1 MIGTNSNDKLLEEKL
16 KFEEAEIPLLF
27 LCSGKDCDFKF
38 YFIEG
43 LGHEYL

>member
-1 MIGTNSNDKLLEEKL
+1 MIRTSSNYELLEEEP

-27 LCSGKDCDFKF
+27 LYFGKDRDFKF

-43 LGHEYL
+43 IDHEYL